1 MKIINCINELSLR
14 NQKINDICSRHIPV
28 FGEDIQQILA
38 GLTIGVIS
46 VGGLGS
52 VLIELLMRLFPKR
65 LIYID
70 KDYVE
75 ITNLNRL
82 TNSRFIDLKIRTS
95 KVDLAKRSILEFN
108 PNQEISSIHGDFLE
122 KENQEK
128 FKECDFIFGASD
140 SNAVRITTN
149 RLCLAYGIPYLDC
162 GVGAVVKNGKLQ
174 AAGGQV
180 IKILPDSDFCL
191 HCSGMLNVKDAMNE
205 FLSDDERKRQ
215 ENQGYIKGTQVTAP
229 QVYALNMS
237 IASQAVWLFMRMITG
252 EEIDFN
258 GIAVDAKDYKSYTW
272 QEPAKKI
279 NDCPTCGKDGI
290 VFGGDDI
297 DLLCQ
302 DESEIDIMRNESAAE
317 LKLLNINDIENN
329 QIAKIDL
336 RKIKNSKILGKEI
349 LYFYKQR
356 YGCDWDIRILLED
369 AMPKIF

>member
-1 MKIINCINELSLR
+1 MKIINCNNELRL
-14 NQKINDICSRHIPV
+14 NNHTINDICSRHALV

-38 GLTIGVIS
+38 GLNIGVIS

-52 VLIELLMRLFPKR
+52 VLIELLMRLFPNK
-65 LIYID
+65 LIFID
-70 KDYVE
+70 NDYVE

-95 KVDLAKRSILEFN
+95 KGDLAKRSILEFN
-108 PNQEISSIHGDFLE
+108 PNQEILSIHGDFLE

-140 SNAVRITTN
+140 SDAVRIASN
-149 RLCLAYGIPYLDC
+149 RLCLAHGIPYLDC

-180 IKILPDSDFCL
+180 IKVLPDSDFCL
-191 HCSGMLNVKDAMNE
+191 HCSGMFGVKDAMNE

-237 IASQAVWLFMRMITG
+237 IASQTVWLFMRMITG
-252 EEIDFN
+252 EIIDFD

-272 QEPAKKI
+272 KEPTKKI

-290 VFGGDDI
+290 VFGGDDV
-297 DLLCQ
+297 DLLCR
-302 DESEIDIMRNESAAE
+302 DGSGTDIKD
-317 LKLLNINDIENN
+317 LIIENN
-329 QIAKIDL
+329 NVKDEPNNGVIQNQITTNEKPTLTFIYCGASSHPCK
-336 RKIKNSKILGKEI
+336 
-349 LYFYKQR
+349 
-356 YGCDWDIRILLED
+356 WDIRTILEN
-369 AMPKIF
+369 AMPKTF

>member
-1 MKIINCINELSLR
+1 LKIINCNNELKSSS
-14 NQKINDICSRHIPV
+14 QEINDICSRHTLV

-52 VLIELLMRLFPKR
+52 VLIELLMRLFPNK
-65 LIYID
+65 LIFID
-70 KDYVE
+70 NDYVE

-82 TNSRFIDLKIRTS
+82 TNSRFIDLKIRTR

-140 SNAVRITTN
+140 SNAVRIASN
-149 RLCLAYGIPYLDC
+149 RLCLAHGIPYLDC

-174 AAGGQV
+174 TAGGQV
-180 IKILPDSDFCL
+180 IKVLPDSDFCL
-191 HCSGMLNVKDAMNE
+191 HCSGMFYVKDAMNE

-252 EEIDFN
+252 EEIDFD

-272 QEPAKKI
+272 QEPGKKI
-279 NDCPTCGKDGI
+279 NDCPTCGTDGI
-290 VFGGDDI
+290 VFGGDDV
-297 DLLCQ
+297 DLLCR
-302 DESEIDIMRNESAAE
+302 DGSSIDIVINKPAAE
-317 LKLLNINDIENN
+317 LKFIVNNDIENN
-329 QIAKIDL
+329 QINEIDL
-336 RKIKNSKILGKEI
+336 RKMMNSKKSAKEI
-349 LYFYKQR
+349 LCFYKHR
-356 YGCDWDIRILLED
+356 YGCDWDIRMLLED